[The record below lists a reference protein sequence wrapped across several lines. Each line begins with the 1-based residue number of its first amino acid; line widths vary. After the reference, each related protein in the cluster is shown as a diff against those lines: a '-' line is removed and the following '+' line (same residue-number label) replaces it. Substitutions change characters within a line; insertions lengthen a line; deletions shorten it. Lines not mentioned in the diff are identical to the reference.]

1 MIRSYMGHHSCI
13 PSPSY
18 FCQCKMQN
26 LQIKLN
32 RIISLNLNAPLQKLK
47 NGLIRECTFILYD
60 DLLWKRNGKKQRN
73 IETLFSI
80 NIISLVLKCHYAVM
94 FAIRHIEQ
102 KITKSINIS
111 RFPVFLSV
119 FVFKMCVV
127 FFTFKN
133 LLNLQKLKFTFTLST
148 TQFLLRSLLRCL
160 TK

>member
-1 MIRSYMGHHSCI
+1 MGHHSCI

-18 FCQCKMQN
+18 FCQCKRQN

-80 NIISLVLKCHYAVM
+80 NIISLVLKCHNAVM

-119 FVFKMCVV
+119 FVFKMCV
-127 FFTFKN
+127 FLTFKN